1 MDWAVLVEL
10 VKDAEMNLFLAN
22 GTGLGAILLAIVV
35 IVFIFRLR
43 KPDGIMKWAL
53 TEIVQRKK
61 QISKK

>member
-1 MDWAVLVEL
+1 MDWVEL

>member
-43 KPDGIMKWAL
+43 KPDGIMKRAL